1 MFKETSRQRETSCLK
16 PQKDTSK
23 LCTAGTGFRLANNI
37 PMITD
42 TTIAGLQLQDPNVC
56 PLDIVESHPTVVAG
70 GTTAVDT
77 VKFEDLGQENPV
89 LENFFGPVHP
99 VFGSDQSNGFNY
111 F

>member
-1 MFKETSRQRETSCLK
+1 
-16 PQKDTSK
+16 
-23 LCTAGTGFRLANNI
+23 
-37 PMITD
+37 MITD

-111 F
+111 FHHNLLNNLSYCFNSYSFSTNRPAGPS

>member
-1 MFKETSRQRETSCLK
+1 
-16 PQKDTSK
+16 
-23 LCTAGTGFRLANNI
+23 
-37 PMITD
+37 MITD

-56 PLDIVESHPTVVAG
+56 PLDIVEAHPTVVAG
-70 GTTAVDT
+70 ATTAVDT

-111 F
+111 FQQLKLSPTT

>member
-1 MFKETSRQRETSCLK
+1 
-16 PQKDTSK
+16 
-23 LCTAGTGFRLANNI
+23 
-37 PMITD
+37 MITD

-99 VFGSDQSNGFNY
+99 VFGSDQSNVFKSFYKFEFDFHKLYY
-111 F
+111 FCKKGHRKKVLKNVQKIIS